1 MSRTVCIVIETL
13 MGRET
18 STANE
23 KRVCVKKRTFQM
35 MSLTE
40 DFYDCLSFSEQQLYP
55 KFNQILTITIK
66 RHILFVF
73 V

>member
-35 MSLTE
+35 ITGWMSLRE
-40 DFYDCLSFSEQQLYP
+40 DFYDCLSFQS
-55 KFNQILTITIK
+55 NSCILNLTK
-66 RHILFVF
+66 Y
-73 V
+73 